1 MCYVQVNG
9 LSGFTSKLSSFS
21 VAGTADSRQPRDVR
35 GRTLNVRFEIK
46 DPAFASG
53 NLSAGPY
60 NAVIALRVN
69 STQLSSRCL
78 QCISTLHGL
87 SGGKYR

>member
-53 NLSAGPY
+53 NLSSGPY
-60 NAVIALRVN
+60 NAVIALRVIPH
-69 STQLSSRCL
+69 SC
-78 QCISTLHGL
+78 H
-87 SGGKYR
+87 